1 MFAKK
6 NILSASLFFLFTVN
20 SYAGFGL
27 ETTRLVY
34 NEKIKAKV
42 LLLLILIRTGIIYC
56 NPGLKMQ
63 TAMSALT
70 LSPRHLY

>member
-6 NILSASLFFLFTVN
+6 NILSASLFFYSPLT
-20 SYAGFGL
+20 AMPD
-27 ETTRLVY
+27 LVWKQHGWFITK
-34 NEKIKAKV
+34 KIKAKV